1 MKDAVA
7 RVLKNALNKKKV
19 DLSEEEIE
27 KLIEIPP
34 NTEFGDYSFPCFFL
48 AGKLHENPSQIAIE
62 LREKIGN
69 TSEIFEDIQTRG
81 PYVNFFLN
89 RKKLAMSLVVDV
101 LSQKENFGKTNL
113 GKAKKVVIEHTSIN
127 PNASPHVGRARNAI
141 IGDSIVKL
149 ATFFNFKPE
158 VHYYVNDVSKQ
169 IAMLVVAHSENLSFD
184 KMLDAYI
191 KISKKVEKSKK
202 MEAKVFDELKKFEQ
216 GDKETLKNFQKITKT
231 CLEGQI
237 KILKRIGID
246 YDVFDFESSY
256 IDDAK
261 NVLEKLDKTKKLFKD
276 KEGRFYL
283 DQSETQLKG
292 MMKSPVLVLTRS
304 DSTGLYPLR
313 DLAYTIYKMSLSE
326 NNIIVLG
333 EDQKLYFLQLKE
345 ALSLLKENSP
355 EVIHYSF
362 ILLNSQGKSK
372 KMSTRKGDV
381 VLLEDFLDEL
391 IAKAEKEIKKRK
403 TKGNP
408 EAVATAALKYKILK
422 NSPNK
427 SINFDVDEAL
437 NFEGDTGSYLL
448 YSYARASSILKKAP
462 KQKAFKISDLEE
474 KEIELVKKLSQFPE
488 IVLGAYKSLNPSIIS
503 SYSYQLAQI
512 FNEFYHTCKVIGS
525 EQQESFRIV
534 LVQAFKQVLKNALS
548 LLGIETVEEM

>member
-261 NVLEKLDKTKKLFKD
+261 NVLEKLSASKKLFKD

-283 DQSETQLKG
+283 DQSDTQLKG

-525 EQQESFRIV
+525 EQQESFRIA
-534 LVQAFKQVLKNALS
+534 LVQAFRQVLKNSLK